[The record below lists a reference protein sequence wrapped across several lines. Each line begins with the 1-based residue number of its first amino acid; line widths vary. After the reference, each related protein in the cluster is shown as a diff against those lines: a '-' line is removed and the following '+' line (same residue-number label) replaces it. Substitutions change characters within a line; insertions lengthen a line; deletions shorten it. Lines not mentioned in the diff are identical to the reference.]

1 MSKQIENFVV
11 AAVET
16 AVVENGVHYVR
27 SDQKFAPVVSAL
39 VDTIAAQGDK
49 VADAIRA
56 KGQEVGL
63 SESEVENFLI
73 QVGLADAPEPE
84 PTPEPE
90 PVTLESLAAAQA
102 KSDALLQEIL
112 QVAKRYA
119 PSHFANIG

>member
-84 PTPEPE
+84 PTPEP
-90 PVTLESLAAAQA
+90 VTLESLAAAQA

-112 QVAKRYA
+112 QVAKQYA
-119 PSHFANIG
+119 PRQFAHIG